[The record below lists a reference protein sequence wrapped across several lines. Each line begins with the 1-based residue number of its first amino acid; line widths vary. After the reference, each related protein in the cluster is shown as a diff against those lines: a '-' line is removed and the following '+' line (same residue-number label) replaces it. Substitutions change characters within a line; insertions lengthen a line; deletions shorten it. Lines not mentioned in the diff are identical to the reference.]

1 MEKMKLIRTVFSNLS
16 APLTGT
22 ISETEL
28 EGCRDVGSE
37 QSTRYDKSLQLAA
50 DSPRKIDPE
59 RNSEKG
65 RPRND

>member
-1 MEKMKLIRTVFSNLS
+1 MELIRTAFSNLS

-28 EGCRDVGSE
+28 EGSKRPSR
-37 QSTRYDKSLQLAA
+37 QATRYDKSLQLAA